1 LNSTGRFKVETFVDD
16 IVVDYLSQT
25 TNDLRIQDL
34 DAIHSIVTPEV
45 IIFFQEKIP
54 NFKF

>member
-1 LNSTGRFKVETFVDD
+1 LNSTGRFKVETSVDD

-25 TNDLRIQDL
+25 TNDIRIQDL